1 MKPVS
6 HALEGGFLPTGPQGI
21 SGVAQSRTRLK
32 RLSSSSSRT
41 TREVPSCPLLN
52 SFSIPCLLTLL
63 EGCCPLQPHRLYE
76 YEGPLSVGGC
86 KVTIRR
92 NVYKA
97 AALPYAPLELK
108 QMELSKSSSW
118 VVNKTGMC
126 QHKHPRACIPL
137 FLYPHLSPNPLQGI
151 PNRYILRLLV

>member
-1 MKPVS
+1 M
-6 HALEGGFLPTGPQGI
+6 GGRRQHLTVVIYLNLPIRDVECLPMCFCKSYSENPI
-21 SGVAQSRTRLK
+21 YLLK
-32 RLSSSSSRT
+32 LASCKSAVLSSYLMIYPRT
-41 TREVPSCPLLN
+41 FLEVRS
-52 SFSIPCLLTLL
+52 
-63 EGCCPLQPHRLYE
+63 PLQPHRLYE